1 MSATPS
7 RLSNYVVPVPGSDVT
22 ACLGVRHE
30 RDPGHWIYTLWVDY
44 NHDEQEMIAQGSFDL
59 DGLKA
64 VTPEQVARIAFL
76 LECEYPTVQ
85 DLRGPAGEGDLDFDT
100 P

>member
-7 RLSNYVVPVPGSDVT
+7 RLSNYAVEVPGSTVT

-30 RDPGHWIYTLWVDY
+30 RDPGHWIYTLWYDFGS
-44 NHDEQEMIAQGSFDL
+44 DDQELLAQGSFDL
-59 DGLKA
+59 DDLA

-76 LECEYPTVQ
+76 LEVDYGEDAA
-85 DLRGPAGEGDLDFDT
+85 DLMAGAGEMEAGA
-100 P
+100 